1 MKNQEIRMELKA
13 RNIPQWRLGELLG
26 VSENTIYRKLRNE
39 LSVEEKQHILEVIRA
54 GESHDKR

>member
-39 LSVEEKQHILEVIRA
+39 LSVEEKQHILDVIRT
-54 GESHDKR
+54 GERYAK

>member
-39 LSVEEKQHILEVIRA
+39 LSTDEKQHILDVIRT
-54 GESHDKR
+54 GEGHDKR

>member
-39 LSVEEKQHILEVIRA
+39 LSVEEKQHILEVIRT

>member
-13 RNIPQWRLGELLG
+13 RNIQQWKLGELLG

-39 LSVEEKQHILEVIRA
+39 LSVEEKQHILDVIRT
-54 GESHDKR
+54 GEGHDKR